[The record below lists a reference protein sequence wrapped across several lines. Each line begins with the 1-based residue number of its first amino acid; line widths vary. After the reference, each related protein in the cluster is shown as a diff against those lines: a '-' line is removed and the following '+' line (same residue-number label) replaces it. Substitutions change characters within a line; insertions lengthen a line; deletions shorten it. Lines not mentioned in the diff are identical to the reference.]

1 MATRSQSKKAAAST
15 TEPALSARV
24 DAVARQIL
32 AKGSRRT
39 TGDDR
44 TVVQKLF
51 DDTVLACVA
60 QKTVLM
66 AAKDG
71 DDRLKGLGRFAED
84 LVGNVSDLL

>member
-1 MATRSQSKKAAAST
+1 MTTRAQSKKSAASN
-15 TEPALSARV
+15 TEPSLASRV
-24 DAVARQIL
+24 DTVTRQIL
-32 AKGSRRT
+32 AKGPRRT